1 MPKCKN
7 CKDKFEPKTFLQK
20 FCMVKPECVEIF
32 VSEVKAKQWKK
43 KKSEMKKDLLTNSD
57 YLKLAQAVFNKFIRL
72 RDQGLMCI
80 SCGKQMKEGNVDAGH
95 LWSAGGHSNLRFN
108 ELNVNSQCSRPC
120 NKDLSGDPNNYRIGF
135 IKKYGK
141 EKLDYLDSIAHVTK
155 KWSKDELE
163 KLITKYKA
171 KCKELTN

>member
-72 RDQGLMCI
+72 RDQGQMCI
-80 SCGKQMKEGNVDAGH
+80 SCEKKALKENAGH
-95 LWSAGGHSNLRFN
+95 YFSSGGHSNLRFD
-108 ELNVNSQCSRPC
+108 EDNVHLQCEYC
-120 NKDLSGDPNNYRIGF
+120 NTYLSGNLLNYQVGIEKRIG
-135 IKKYGK
+135 G
-141 EKLDYLDSIAHVTK
+141 ERLLKLHENAHAIK

-163 KLITKYKA
+163 KLITKYKE